1 MELGGASMRLLL
13 NDLRAAACG
22 LSALAV
28 LAAAPAPAQ
37 GQSPSQ
43 GRGMP
48 VDLELVLLA
57 DSTGS
62 IDDNEILFQ
71 RQGYADAI
79 TDPDILSA
87 ISLGHD
93 GRIVVTYVEWGG
105 QHSQEI
111 VVPWTVI
118 DGPESAAGFAG
129 VLMSQPRKAFGRNA
143 IGSAITFAH
152 LLIESN
158 NFNGF
163 RRVIDLSG
171 DSANSWNGIPIATAR
186 QAALDAD
193 IVINGLAILCN
204 NCSGRPVYYDL
215 EEAFRRDIIGG
226 PAAFVVTADDMESFA
241 TAVRKKLLLEIAG
254 VPDEATFHERLA
266 AAGTA
271 DAAATAID

>member
-1 MELGGASMRLLL
+1 
-13 NDLRAAACG
+13 
-22 LSALAV
+22 
-28 LAAAPAPAQ
+28 
-37 GQSPSQ
+37 
-43 GRGMP
+43 MP

-93 GRIVVTYVEWGG
+93 GRIVVTYVEWGD

-118 DGPESAAGFAG
+118 DGPEAAASFAE

-163 RRVIDLSG
+163 RRVIDISG
-171 DSANSWNGIPIATAR
+171 DSANSWNGIPIAVAR

-204 NCSGRPVYYDL
+204 HCSGRPVYYDL

-254 VPDEATFHERLA
+254 VPDEATFRQRLA
-266 AAGTA
+266 AAE
-271 DAAATAID
+271 DPRPMATAVD